1 MFNGNDHLTILAAWY
16 SILANVFTYII
27 HFDECY
33 VKCII
38 SPFKYVFVLCVS
50 CTIFPLVSYYLK
62 SRAYNFIRFCSH
74 PVFLHQTVNSLNL
87 SSGCLFSFLLF
98 HSHCHCSFSFPLCIL
113 GALFLTIHP
122 PENC

>member
-74 PVFLHQTVNSLNL
+74 PVFLHQTVSKFFESIFGVSLL
-87 SSGCLFSFLLF
+87 ISSFSLPLPLLF
-98 HSHCHCSFSFPLCIL
+98 FFPSLYTGCSLSHN
-113 GALFLTIHP
+113 P
-122 PENC
+122 PS